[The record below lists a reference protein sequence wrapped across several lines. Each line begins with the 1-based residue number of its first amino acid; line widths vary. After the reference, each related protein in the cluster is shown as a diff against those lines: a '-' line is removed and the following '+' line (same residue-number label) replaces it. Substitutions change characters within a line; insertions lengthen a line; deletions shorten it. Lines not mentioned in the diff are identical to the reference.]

1 MNKLIEKYIKRLGF
15 VSMEKYLYDMNKVE
29 ENLSSWRN
37 LDVAKR
43 IEDLENTVSDYD
55 VVIQDCFENN
65 HKLKKMEKYLNIK
78 YVVTDHDLFVGYKK
92 QK

>member
-1 MNKLIEKYIKRLGF
+1 MIKLIEKYIKRLGF

-55 VVIQDCFENN
+55 VVIQDCFESN
-65 HKLKKMEKYLNIK
+65 HKLKKMEKYLNIE
-78 YVVTDHDLFVGYKK
+78 YVVTGQELFVGYKK